1 MDIRTIGIMSPGDM
15 GHSVG
20 QVLKQH
26 GFDIGTCLEGRSE
39 RTRRLALASGF
50 NIAPDLSEL
59 VKKSDLIMSILVPS
73 ESKHLAMEMA
83 DSIRQVG
90 KDIYFADC
98 NAVSPNTALEL
109 SDVINNAGG
118 RFIDG
123 GIIGGP
129 PTRGEKT
136 RFYLSGEHASIMKC
150 LDGKGIT
157 IKLVGDRIGQ
167 ASGIKMCYAALTKG
181 TSTLQVAL
189 LTVAQKLGLT
199 DCLREELAYSQQ
211 TNLNL
216 MESGISRLPS
226 NAHRWIGEMDEIAK
240 TFEEVGVT
248 PNFHLGAVEI
258 YKLLNATPF
267 SDETPENMDKDRTA
281 WQTIEAVASL
291 IPMKNQNK

>member
-73 ESKHLAMEMA
+73 ESKHLAMEVA

-136 RFYLSGEHASIMKC
+136 RFYVSGEHASIMKC

-167 ASGIKMCYAALTKG
+167 ASGIKMCYASMTKG
-181 TSTLQVAL
+181 ITALQTELMMAAEAMGLSEHL
-189 LTVAQKLGLT
+189 LAEFQN
-199 DCLREELAYSQQ
+199 SQGAMIQ
-211 TNLNL
+211 R
-216 MESGISRLPS
+216 MERSIPSMPAKSR
-226 NAHRWIGEMDEIAK
+226 R
-240 TFEEVGVT
+240 
-248 PNFHLGAVEI
+248 
-258 YKLLNATPF
+258 
-267 SDETPENMDKDRTA
+267 
-281 WQTIEAVASL
+281 
-291 IPMKNQNK
+291 